1 LERVPKSMNPF
12 HRKEAVGC
20 NHFFQKLSPANR
32 LFKATRTGRIIDL
45 TRAVKMPR
53 KRSGP
58 VTVAGAAHVRA
69 SLLIQSRSPSP
80 FSPLLE
86 ICAASSDSTRS
97 KPNRSALLCASM
109 ESHVFDL
116 GPKPKVLAHD
126 SPGPTVLW
134 HFREATATSYS
145 DAPLNMWGSN
155 LNQAFANFGRIS
167 ILARN

>member
-1 LERVPKSMNPF
+1 LPEPFNQYLLVGFPSFLGARSKVHESVSPKRGRRVQS
-12 HRKEAVGC
+12 
-20 NHFFQKLSPANR
+20 FFPATSPANR

-69 SLLIQSRSPSP
+69 PPLIQSRSPSP

-109 ESHVFDL
+109 ESHVFDP
-116 GPKPKVLAHD
+116 GDRNRSSRARFPRSNRPLAF
-126 SPGPTVLW
+126 P
-134 HFREATATSYS
+134 
-145 DAPLNMWGSN
+145 GSN
-155 LNQAFANFGRIS
+155 SNFLLGRPFETCG
-167 ILARN
+167 ARI

>member
-1 LERVPKSMNPF
+1 MNPF

-69 SLLIQSRSPSP
+69 PLLIQSRSPSP

-116 GPKPKVLAHD
+116 GTETESSRARFPRSNRPLAFP
-126 SPGPTVLW
+126 S
-134 HFREATATSYS
+134 
-145 DAPLNMWGSN
+145 SN
-155 LNQAFANFGRIS
+155 SNFLLGRPFKHVGLEFKS
-167 ILARN
+167 SFCKFLEEFLYLPRN